1 MPEWI
6 TYLQELLQT
15 PVAIGALGGALSAAR
30 TDYDA
35 FRTWD
40 EWSDVA
46 GYSWKLAA
54 FRWFQGAVVG
64 VVTALGITAVL

>member
-1 MPEWI
+1 MFEGI
-6 TYLQELLQT
+6 TYLEGLLRT
-15 PVAIGALGGALSAAR
+15 PVAIGAIGGALSAAR
-30 TDYDA
+30 TDYQA

-46 GYSWKLAA
+46 TYSWTLAA

-64 VVTALGITAVL
+64 VVTALGITALL